1 MTSLPSPDTTTA
13 PRQVVVL
20 AGPSGAGKSRLAARL
35 SARHGWPTVR
45 LDDFYRDGDDPALP
59 MLPIGLPDWDHPGSW
74 HTEAAVTAL
83 EHLSAHGQVD
93 VPTYDI
99 STSRAQGRTTVTAD
113 HADVVLAEGIFAAEI
128 VPHLQS
134 RGLGITNLVPR
145 ATAGAAEL
153 TPAELREGRERL
165 RKLVRTRS
173 PRVVAVAGITAYRHA
188 FGEPK
193 AQPGRQD
200 EPFEGSELWVVPN
213 PSGLNAHENVASL
226 ADAYAAPARAARV
239 L

>member
-1 MTSLPSPDTTTA
+1 MTSLPSPDTTA
-13 PRQVVVL
+13 PPRQVVVL

-59 MLPIGLPDWDHPGSW
+59 VLPIGLPDWDHPGSW

-99 STSRAQGRTTVTAD
+99 STSRARGRTTVTAD

-134 RGLGITNLVPR
+134 RGLL
-145 ATAGAAEL
+145 AGAYCIRQNRWLTFWRRFVRDLAERRKPPL
-153 TPAELREGRERL
+153 VLWRRGLRLCHAEPGI
-165 RKLVRTRS
+165 VRHHASLGALPRS
-173 PRVVAVAGITAYRHA
+173 PRQAERELATLV
-188 FGEPK
+188 GE
-193 AQPGRQD
+193 
-200 EPFEGSELWVVPN
+200 S
-213 PSGLNAHENVASL
+213 
-226 ADAYAAPARAARV
+226 
-239 L
+239 

>member
-1 MTSLPSPDTTTA
+1 VTSLPSPDTTTP

-59 MLPIGLPDWDHPGSW
+59 MLTMGLPDWDHPGSW

-83 EHLSAHGQVD
+83 EHLSAHGRVD

-99 STSRAQGRTTVTAD
+99 STSRARGRTTVTAD

-134 RGLGITNLVPR
+134 RGLL
-145 ATAGAAEL
+145 AGAYCIRQNRWLTFWRRFVRDLAERRKPPL
-153 TPAELREGRERL
+153 VLWKRGLRLCRAEPGI
-165 RKLVRTRS
+165 VRHHAALGAQPRS
-173 PRVVAVAGITAYRHA
+173 PRQAERELAALVG
-188 FGEPK
+188 
-193 AQPGRQD
+193 
-200 EPFEGSELWVVPN
+200 GS
-213 PSGLNAHENVASL
+213 
-226 ADAYAAPARAARV
+226 
-239 L
+239 